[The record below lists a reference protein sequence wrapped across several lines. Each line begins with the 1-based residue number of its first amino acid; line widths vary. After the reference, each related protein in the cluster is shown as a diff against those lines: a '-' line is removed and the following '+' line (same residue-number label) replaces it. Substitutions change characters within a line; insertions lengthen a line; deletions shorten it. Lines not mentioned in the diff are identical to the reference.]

1 MTHQLSVQHEALLTV
16 YPVPVPVA
24 EELYGRVHHL
34 LADVEAGLVP
44 LLLQALAGHP
54 DEAGQAVPGR
64 RHPDTEHARGSQS
77 EQWTAKIAGH
87 LGPR

>member
-1 MTHQLSVQHEALLTV
+1 M
-16 YPVPVPVA
+16 A

-64 RHPDTEHARGSQS
+64 GHPDTEHVTGSQS